1 MITKNFT
8 ILQEQKH
15 QEHKLL
21 NNDMIIKLD
30 KCGYSKESELV
41 RNCGLFLTFSHQEHQ
56 QTKDHRIKLKKADY
70 CKFRFCS
77 TCNWRRNMNI
87 NRELLEAFE
96 AIEATRS
103 VSYLFLTL
111 TIKNPKTSDLKTT
124 IKHMNKSFQ
133 RMAQT
138 KAYKDTII
146 GHFKALEIVGDRT
159 KEGEVHPHFHIILIV
174 SSSYFKSRKYLSQVK
189 WIEMWQKA
197 LRVDY
202 KPVVDVRRIKAKKTK
217 NGKTLTALQS
227 AVFEV
232 AKYSVKHTILTEK
245 SDTEFSQIM
254 NQTKGMRFF
263 ATGGLLK
270 KMINLQKCDDELINF
285 KEQTEALWIEIE
297 ELLYEWRNGNYY
309 KYTKGEQ
316 PEVEKKGDP
325 TFVGGKKGT
334 TAGGSLGY
342 L

>member
-1 MITKNFT
+1 MIPKNPS

-15 QEHKLL
+15 QAHKLM
-21 NNDMIIKLD
+21 NNDIILKLN
-30 KCGYSKESELV
+30 KCGFSKESELV
-41 RNCGLFLTFSHQEHQ
+41 RRCGSFLTFSHQEHIT
-56 QTKDHRIKLKKADY
+56 TKDHRIKLKKADY

-111 TIKNPKTSDLKTT
+111 TIKNPKTNDLKAT
-124 IKHMNKSFQ
+124 IKLMNQAFQ
-133 RMAQT
+133 RMIQT
-138 KAYKDTII
+138 KAYKNTIL
-146 GHFKALEIVGDRT
+146 GHFKALEIVGDET
-159 KEGEVHPHFHIILIV
+159 QEGEVHPHFHIILIV
-174 SSSYFKSRKYLSQVK
+174 SSSYFKSRNYIKQAK
-189 WIEMWQKA
+189 WIDMWQKA

-245 SDTEFSQIM
+245 NDTEFSQII

-263 ATGGLLK
+263 STGGLLK
-270 KMINLQKCDDELINF
+270 EKINLIKCDDDLINF

-297 ELLYEWRNGNYY
+297 ELLYEWKNGNYHLTNEF
-309 KYTKGEQ
+309 TK
-316 PEVEKKGDP
+316 
-325 TFVGGKKGT
+325 
-334 TAGGSLGY
+334 S
-342 L
+342 